1 MTPMADQLPVLL
13 LPASAED
20 VFPDLSRPLRRL
32 GWQLLAAVSVGAV
45 AAMVWPF
52 HETVRASGLVRPSGE
67 NTQVQTLLGGSVER
81 VSVQA
86 NQQVRAGQVLAVLDT
101 RALQDQRRQ
110 LRDELATLERQRLQ
124 SDQRRVALASQLA
137 ALQQLN
143 RAALSSSKRSVDQ
156 ARAMLVF
163 SRSEWTRYSQLQRS
177 GAVPRSLVDEKQVR
191 NLVSA
196 AELQRAVQGVAE
208 QQARGLH
215 ELARLREYLAQV
227 QAAAEDQ
234 TRQVADRRTRLQE
247 VERQLAQSLI
257 RAPLAGS
264 VVSTSLRHRQQVVRP
279 GEVVASIAPA
289 GRPFEVKLAVSD
301 RQVSQLRAGQRA
313 TLQVLGCSRAEFG
326 VLPAVVQAISADTL
340 SPGRYEVSLRPD
352 ATRLSRGGRFC
363 NLRQGMEVSG
373 DVMTRHTTFG
383 RFLLN
388 KLQPAG

>member
-1 MTPMADQLPVLL
+1 MTDQLPARL

-20 VFPDLSRPLRRL
+20 VFPALSRPLRRL
-32 GWQLLAAVSVGAV
+32 GWQLLAAVSVSAV
-45 AAMVWPF
+45 AGVFWPF
-52 HETVRASGLVRPSGE
+52 HETVRATGLVRPSGE
-67 NTQVQTLLGGSVER
+67 NTQVQSLLGGSVER
-81 VSVQA
+81 VTVRA
-86 NQQVRAGQVLAVLDT
+86 NQQVRAGQVLAVLD
-101 RALQDQRRQ
+101 RRGLQDQRRQ
-110 LRDELATLERQRLQ
+110 LRGELATLERQRLQ
-124 SDQRRVALASQLA
+124 SSQRRAALAAQLA

-143 RAALSSSKRSVDQ
+143 RAALSSSRRSVDQ

-289 GRPFEVKLAVSD
+289 GRPFEVKLSVRD
-301 RQVSQLRAGQRA
+301 RQVSQLRPGQRA
-313 TLQVLGCSRAEFG
+313 TVQVLGCSRAEFG

-340 SPGRYEVSLRPD
+340 GPGRYEVSLRPE

-383 RFLLN
+383 RYLLN
-388 KLQPAG
+388 KLQLAG

>member
-86 NQQVRAGQVLAVLDT
+86 NQQVRAGQVLAVLDM

>member
-1 MTPMADQLPVLL
+1 
-13 LPASAED
+13 
-20 VFPDLSRPLRRL
+20 VF
-32 GWQLLAAVSVGAV
+32 
-45 AAMVWPF
+45 WPF
-52 HETVRASGLVRPSGE
+52 HETVRATGLVRPSGE
-67 NTQVQTLLGGSVER
+67 NTQVQSLLGGSVER
-81 VSVQA
+81 VTVRA
-86 NQQVRAGQVLAVLDT
+86 NQQVRAGQVLAVLD
-101 RALQDQRRQ
+101 RRGLQDQRRQ
-110 LRDELATLERQRLQ
+110 LRGELATLERQRLQ
-124 SDQRRVALASQLA
+124 SSQRRAALAAQLA

-143 RAALSSSKRSVDQ
+143 RAALSSSRRSVDQ

-289 GRPFEVKLAVSD
+289 GRPFEVKLSVRD
-301 RQVSQLRAGQRA
+301 RQVSQLRPGQRA
-313 TLQVLGCSRAEFG
+313 TVQVLGCSRAEFG

-340 SPGRYEVSLRPD
+340 GPGRYEVSLRPE

-383 RFLLN
+383 RYLLN
-388 KLQPAG
+388 KLQLAG

>member
-1 MTPMADQLPVLL
+1 MTDQLPALL

-20 VFPDLSRPLRRL
+20 VFPDLSRALRRL
-32 GWQLLAAVSVGAV
+32 GWQLLAAVSVSAV
-45 AAMVWPF
+45 AAVFWPF
-52 HETVRASGLVRPSGE
+52 HETVRATGLVRPSGE
-67 NTQVQTLLGGSVER
+67 NTQVQSLLGGSVER
-81 VSVQA
+81 VTVRA
-86 NQQVRAGQVLAVLDT
+86 NQQVRAGQVLAVLD
-101 RALQDQRRQ
+101 RRGLRDQRRQ

-124 SDQRRVALASQLA
+124 SSQRRAALTAQLA

-143 RAALSSSKRSVDQ
+143 RAALSSSRRSVDQ

-191 NLVSA
+191 NLVSS

-234 TRQVADRRTRLQE
+234 TRQVVDRRTRLQE
-247 VERQLAQSLI
+247 VERQLSQSLI

-279 GEVVASIAPA
+279 GEVVASIAPS
-289 GRPFEVKLAVSD
+289 GRPFEVKLSVSD

-313 TLQVLGCSRAEFG
+313 TVQVLGCSRAEFG
-326 VLPAVVQAISADTL
+326 VLRAVVQAISADTL
-340 SPGRYEVSLRPD
+340 GPGRYEVSLRPES
-352 ATRLSRGGRFC
+352 TRLSRGGRFC

-383 RFLLN
+383 RYLLN
-388 KLQPAG
+388 KLQLAG

>member
-86 NQQVRAGQVLAVLDT
+86 NQQVRAGQVLAVLDM

-156 ARAMLVF
+156 ARAMLFF

-340 SPGRYEVSLRPD
+340 SPGRYEVSLRPE

>member
-32 GWQLLAAVSVGAV
+32 GWQLLAAVSVGAA

-340 SPGRYEVSLRPD
+340 SPGRYEVSLRPE

>member
-1 MTPMADQLPVLL
+1 MTDQLPALL

-32 GWQLLAAVSVGAV
+32 GWQLLAAVSVSAV
-45 AAMVWPF
+45 AGVFWPF
-52 HETVRASGLVRPSGE
+52 HETVRATGLVRPSGE
-67 NTQVQTLLGGSVER
+67 NTQVQSLLGGSVER
-81 VSVQA
+81 VTVRA
-86 NQQVRAGQVLAVLDT
+86 NQQVRAGQVLAVLD
-101 RALQDQRRQ
+101 RRGLQDQRRQ
-110 LRDELATLERQRLQ
+110 LRGELATLERQRLQ
-124 SDQRRVALASQLA
+124 SSQRQAALAAQLA

-143 RAALSSSKRSVDQ
+143 RAALSSSRRSVDQ

-289 GRPFEVKLAVSD
+289 GRPFEVKLSVRD
-301 RQVSQLRAGQRA
+301 RQVSQLRPGQRA
-313 TLQVLGCSRAEFG
+313 TVQVLGCSRAEFG

-340 SPGRYEVSLRPD
+340 GPGRYEVSLRPE

-383 RFLLN
+383 RYLLN
-388 KLQPAG
+388 KLQLAG

>member
-1 MTPMADQLPVLL
+1 MTDQLPALL

-32 GWQLLAAVSVGAV
+32 GWQLLAAVSVSAV
-45 AAMVWPF
+45 AGVFWPF
-52 HETVRASGLVRPSGE
+52 HETVRATGLVRPSGE
-67 NTQVQTLLGGSVER
+67 NTQVQSLLGGSVER
-81 VSVQA
+81 VTVRA
-86 NQQVRAGQVLAVLDT
+86 NQQVRAGQVLAVLD
-101 RALQDQRRQ
+101 RRGLQDQRRQ
-110 LRDELATLERQRLQ
+110 LRGELATLERQRLQ
-124 SDQRRVALASQLA
+124 SSQRRAALAAQLA

-143 RAALSSSKRSVDQ
+143 RAALSSSRRSVDQ

-289 GRPFEVKLAVSD
+289 GRPFEVKLSVRD
-301 RQVSQLRAGQRA
+301 RQVSQLRPGQRA
-313 TLQVLGCSRAEFG
+313 TVQVLGCSRAEFG

-340 SPGRYEVSLRPD
+340 GPGRYEVSLRPE

-383 RFLLN
+383 RYLLN
-388 KLQPAG
+388 KLQLAG

>member
-1 MTPMADQLPVLL
+1 MTDQLPALL

-32 GWQLLAAVSVGAV
+32 GWQLLAAVSVSAV
-45 AAMVWPF
+45 AGVFWPF
-52 HETVRASGLVRPSGE
+52 HETVRATGLVRPSGE
-67 NTQVQTLLGGSVER
+67 NTQVQSLLGGSVER
-81 VSVQA
+81 VTVRA
-86 NQQVRAGQVLAVLDT
+86 NQQVRAGQVLAVLD
-101 RALQDQRRQ
+101 RRGLQDQRRQ
-110 LRDELATLERQRLQ
+110 LRGELATLERQRLQ
-124 SDQRRVALASQLA
+124 SSQRRAALAAQLA

-143 RAALSSSKRSVDQ
+143 RAALSSSRRSVDQ

-289 GRPFEVKLAVSD
+289 GRPFEVKLSVRD
-301 RQVSQLRAGQRA
+301 RQVSQLRPGQRA
-313 TLQVLGCSRAEFG
+313 TVQVLGCSRAEFG

-340 SPGRYEVSLRPD
+340 GPGRYEVSLRPQ

-383 RFLLN
+383 RYLLN
-388 KLQPAG
+388 KLQLAG

>member
-1 MTPMADQLPVLL
+1 MTDQLPVLL

-32 GWQLLAAVSVGAV
+32 GWQLLAAVSVSAV
-45 AAMVWPF
+45 AGVFWPF
-52 HETVRASGLVRPSGE
+52 HETVRATGLVRPSGE
-67 NTQVQTLLGGSVER
+67 NTQVQSLLGGSVER
-81 VSVQA
+81 VTVRA
-86 NQQVRAGQVLAVLDT
+86 NQQVRAGQVLAVLD
-101 RALQDQRRQ
+101 RRGLQDQRRQ
-110 LRDELATLERQRLQ
+110 LRGELATLERQRLQ
-124 SDQRRVALASQLA
+124 SSQRRAALAAQLA

-143 RAALSSSKRSVDQ
+143 RAALSSSRRSVDQ

-289 GRPFEVKLAVSD
+289 GRPFEVKLSVRD
-301 RQVSQLRAGQRA
+301 RQVSQLRPGQRA
-313 TLQVLGCSRAEFG
+313 TVQVLGCSRAEFG

-340 SPGRYEVSLRPD
+340 GPGRYEVSLRPE

-383 RFLLN
+383 RYLLN
-388 KLQPAG
+388 KLQLAG

>member
-86 NQQVRAGQVLAVLDT
+86 NQQVRAGQVLAVLDM

-340 SPGRYEVSLRPD
+340 SPGRYEVSLRPE

>member
-340 SPGRYEVSLRPD
+340 SPGRYEVSLRPE

>member
-1 MTPMADQLPVLL
+1 MTDQLPVLL

-32 GWQLLAAVSVGAV
+32 GWQLLAAVSVSAV
-45 AAMVWPF
+45 AGVFWPF
-52 HETVRASGLVRPSGE
+52 HETVRATGLVRPSGE
-67 NTQVQTLLGGSVER
+67 NTQVQSLLGGSVER
-81 VSVQA
+81 VTVQA
-86 NQQVRAGQVLAVLDT
+86 NQQVRAGQVLAVLD
-101 RALQDQRRQ
+101 RRGLQDQRRQ
-110 LRDELATLERQRLQ
+110 LRGELATLERQRLQ
-124 SDQRRVALASQLA
+124 SSQRRAALAAQLA

-143 RAALSSSKRSVDQ
+143 RAALSSSRRSVDQ

-289 GRPFEVKLAVSD
+289 GRPFEVKLSVRD
-301 RQVSQLRAGQRA
+301 RQVSQLRPGQRA
-313 TLQVLGCSRAEFG
+313 TVQVLGCSRAEFG

-340 SPGRYEVSLRPD
+340 GPGRYEVSLRPE

-383 RFLLN
+383 RYLLN
-388 KLQPAG
+388 KLQLAG